1 MIKLIN
7 RCVKDKKLIY
17 YICGVTVL
25 LLIVAIL
32 IILFSKANSNDV
44 DNTNRDNDIKNSGLV
59 KEVLKNKNKDKNDYK
74 KFIGGEVLSDSTNF
88 IEYAFISNNRAYI
101 YNPEKLKNGELSYK
115 FVYEIPSNIVVTNI
129 GIPHGADIYF
139 YDSTGREYTIY
150 DDNVDNNIEDS
161 FDMFERATYKFK
173 EVDNALYSVAHN
185 LTRDYDLRCNQ
196 FYAKDNILY
205 EIQEEYYHFT
215 EKRTVHATTYK
226 VNGNY
231 EGEKILRIY
240 NDRILKTDKGF
251 YEIARYS
258 GDDGPIT
265 TTFKIDLLSKYY
277 DEVLTFTYEYVVLK
291 DYTLIPI
298 DDVMINRNKK
308 YQTSFYVDRFEEKK
322 NVFVE

>member
-1 MIKLIN
+1 M
-7 RCVKDKKLIY
+7 KDKKLIY

-74 KFIGGEVLSDSTNF
+74 KFIGGEVLSGSTNF

-196 FYAKDNILY
+196 FYVKDNILY

-265 TTFKIDLLSKYY
+265 ATFKIDLLSKYY

>member
-1 MIKLIN
+1 M
-7 RCVKDKKLIY
+7 KDKKLIY

-101 YNPEKLKNGELSYK
+101 YNPEKLKNEELSYK

-205 EIQEEYYHFT
+205 EIQEEYYNFT

>member
-1 MIKLIN
+1 M
-7 RCVKDKKLIY
+7 KDKKLIY

-74 KFIGGEVLSDSTNF
+74 RFIGGEVLSDSTNF

-101 YNPEKLKNGELSYK
+101 YNPEKLKNEELSYK

-196 FYAKDNILY
+196 FYVKDNILY

>member
-1 MIKLIN
+1 M
-7 RCVKDKKLIY
+7 KDKKLIY

-196 FYAKDNILY
+196 FYVKDNILY

-231 EGEKILRIY
+231 EGEKILSIY

>member
-1 MIKLIN
+1 M
-7 RCVKDKKLIY
+7 KDKKLIY

-32 IILFSKANSNDV
+32 IILFSKANSTDV

-196 FYAKDNILY
+196 FYVKDNILY

>member
-1 MIKLIN
+1 M
-7 RCVKDKKLIY
+7 KDKKLIY

-32 IILFSKANSNDV
+32 IILFSKANSKDV
-44 DNTNRDNDIKNSGLV
+44 DNTTRDNDIKNSGLV

-88 IEYAFISNNRAYI
+88 IEYAFISNNIAYI
-101 YNPEKLKNGELSYK
+101 YNPEKLKNGEISYK

-196 FYAKDNILY
+196 FYVKDNILY

>member
-1 MIKLIN
+1 M
-7 RCVKDKKLIY
+7 KDKKLIY

-25 LLIVAIL
+25 LLIVVIL
-32 IILFSKANSNDV
+32 IILFSKVNSNDV

-101 YNPEKLKNGELSYK
+101 YNPEKLKNEELSYK

-196 FYAKDNILY
+196 FYVKDNILY

>member
-1 MIKLIN
+1 M
-7 RCVKDKKLIY
+7 KDKKLIY

-32 IILFSKANSNDV
+32 IILFSKVNSNDV

-74 KFIGGEVLSDSTNF
+74 NFIGGEVLSDSTNF

-308 YQTSFYVDRFEEKK
+308 YQTSFYVDSFEEKK

>member
-1 MIKLIN
+1 M
-7 RCVKDKKLIY
+7 KDKKLIC

-196 FYAKDNILY
+196 FYVKDNILY

>member
-1 MIKLIN
+1 M
-7 RCVKDKKLIY
+7 KDKKLIY

-196 FYAKDNILY
+196 FYVKDNILY

-258 GDDGPIT
+258 GDDGLIT

>member
-1 MIKLIN
+1 M
-7 RCVKDKKLIY
+7 KDKKLIY

-196 FYAKDNILY
+196 FYVKDNILY

-265 TTFKIDLLSKYY
+265 ATFKIDLLSKYY

-322 NVFVE
+322 MYL

>member
-1 MIKLIN
+1 M
-7 RCVKDKKLIY
+7 KDKKLIY

-115 FVYEIPSNIVVTNI
+115 FVYERPSNIVVTNI

-196 FYAKDNILY
+196 FYVKDNILY

-265 TTFKIDLLSKYY
+265 ATFKIDLLSKYY

>member
-1 MIKLIN
+1 M
-7 RCVKDKKLIY
+7 KDKKLIY

-25 LLIVAIL
+25 WLIVAIL

-88 IEYAFISNNRAYI
+88 IEYAFI
-101 YNPEKLKNGELSYK
+101 YNPEKLKNEELSYK

-196 FYAKDNILY
+196 FYVKDNILY

-265 TTFKIDLLSKYY
+265 ATFKIDLLSKYY

>member
-1 MIKLIN
+1 M
-7 RCVKDKKLIY
+7 KDKKLIY

-101 YNPEKLKNGELSYK
+101 YNPEKLKNEELSYK

-150 DDNVDNNIEDS
+150 DDNVDNNIQDS

>member
-1 MIKLIN
+1 M
-7 RCVKDKKLIY
+7 KDKKLIY

-251 YEIARYS
+251 YEIDRYS

-265 TTFKIDLLSKYY
+265 ATFKIDLLSKYY

>member
-1 MIKLIN
+1 M
-7 RCVKDKKLIY
+7 KDKKLIY

-25 LLIVAIL
+25 LLIVVIL
-32 IILFSKANSNDV
+32 IILFSKVNSNDV

-101 YNPEKLKNGELSYK
+101 YNPEKLKNEELSYK

-308 YQTSFYVDRFEEKK
+308 YQTSFYVDSFEEKK

>member
-1 MIKLIN
+1 M
-7 RCVKDKKLIY
+7 KDKKLIY

-173 EVDNALYSVAHN
+173 EVDNVLYSVAHN

-196 FYAKDNILY
+196 FYVKDNILY

>member
-1 MIKLIN
+1 M
-7 RCVKDKKLIY
+7 KDKKLIC

-32 IILFSKANSNDV
+32 IILFSKADSKDV
-44 DNTNRDNDIKNSGLV
+44 DSTNRDNDIKNSGLV

-101 YNPEKLKNGELSYK
+101 YNPEKLKNRELSYK

-196 FYAKDNILY
+196 FYVKDNILY

>member
-1 MIKLIN
+1 M
-7 RCVKDKKLIY
+7 KDKKLIY

-32 IILFSKANSNDV
+32 IILFSKADSNDV

-101 YNPEKLKNGELSYK
+101 YNPEKLKNEELSYK

>member
-1 MIKLIN
+1 M
-7 RCVKDKKLIY
+7 KDKKLIC
-17 YICGVTVL
+17 YICGVTVF

-196 FYAKDNILY
+196 FYVKDNILY

>member
-1 MIKLIN
+1 M
-7 RCVKDKKLIY
+7 KDKKLIY

-59 KEVLKNKNKDKNDYK
+59 KEVLKNRNKDKNDYK

-215 EKRTVHATTYK
+215 EKRTVRATTYK

>member
-1 MIKLIN
+1 M
-7 RCVKDKKLIY
+7 KDKKLIY

-139 YDSTGREYTIY
+139 YDSTGMEYTIY

-196 FYAKDNILY
+196 FYVKDNILY

>member
-1 MIKLIN
+1 M
-7 RCVKDKKLIY
+7 KDKKLIC

-32 IILFSKANSNDV
+32 IILFSKADSKDV

-173 EVDNALYSVAHN
+173 EVDNVLYSVAHN

-196 FYAKDNILY
+196 FYVKDNILY

-277 DEVLTFTYEYVVLK
+277 DDVLTFTYEYVVLK